1 MDKNME
7 TLLANADTFT
17 LITIDNR
24 GFPHAIAVSPPL
36 ERNGFYYFK
45 FYINGDGRTA
55 ENIRHNRSGSLFC
68 FDKEK
73 HESIALKGYLF
84 AEELVEYKKLAAQL
98 NEFQKELNYEHP
110 MIAVFETLSVK
121 HYENMHG
128 EFLDVPEK

>member
-7 TLLANADTFT
+7 DLLANADTYT

-45 FYINGDGRTA
+45 FYINGDGKTA
-55 ENIRHNRSGSLFC
+55 ENIRLNRSGSLFC
-68 FDKEK
+68 FDKDA
-73 HESIALKGYLF
+73 HESVALKGYLF
-84 AEELVEYKKLAAQL
+84 VEELVEYKLLAAKL
-98 NEFQKELNYEHP
+98 NEFQKDLNYEHP
-110 MIAVFETLSVK
+110 VIAVFETLSLK

-128 EFLDVPEK
+128 EFLDVPEN

>member
-17 LITIDNR
+17 LITMDNR
-24 GFPHAIAVSPPL
+24 EFPHAIAVSPPL

-45 FYINGDGRTA
+45 FYINGEGRTA
-55 ENIRHNRSGSLFC
+55 ENIRHNRIGSLFC

-73 HESIALKGYLF
+73 HESVSLKGYLF
-84 AEELVEYKKLAAQL
+84 VEELVEYKKLAAQL
-98 NEFQKELNYEHP
+98 NEFQKGLNYEHP
-110 MIAVFETLSVK
+110 VIAIFETLSVK